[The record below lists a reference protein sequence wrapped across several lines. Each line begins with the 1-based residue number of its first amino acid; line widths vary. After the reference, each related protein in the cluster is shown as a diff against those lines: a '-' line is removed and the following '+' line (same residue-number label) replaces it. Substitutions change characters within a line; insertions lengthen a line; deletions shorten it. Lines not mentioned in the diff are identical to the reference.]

1 MSRFEHDP
9 VFHPESTGP
18 LALPPELVAFLRA
31 HEYACLTQLTDQG
44 TVYLCKARDADLE
57 TLAGPFPIQL
67 EHELYRLPQA
77 PVIRALLTLWDRPSA
92 PLRLE
97 SFTNVRD
104 LAQREELAALTDQTT
119 ALLLFYGEAARFHR
133 AKRIALHQ
141 DQRAQLTRL
150 LAAAEQH
157 AAGIPPGRYD
167 FDAAKA
173 AVVDGTTL

>member
-9 VFHPESTGP
+9 FFHPESTGP

-119 ALLLFYGEAARFHR
+119 ALLLFYGEVARFHR